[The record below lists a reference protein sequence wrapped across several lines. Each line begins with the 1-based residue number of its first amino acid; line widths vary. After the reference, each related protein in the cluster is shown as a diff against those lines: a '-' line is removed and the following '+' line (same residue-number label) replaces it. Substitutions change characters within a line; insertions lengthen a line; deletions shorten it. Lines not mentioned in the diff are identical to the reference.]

1 MEMKMIYRLFAL
13 LLLMLC
19 CGTARAGDPVVIGQ
33 TARIRSAV
41 LNEDRNYQVY
51 LPDSYGWAKDRRY
64 PVLYVLD
71 GMTHFRHTTGS
82 IGYLAAHGEI
92 PEMIVVAIAST
103 VRIRDFTQTDWPEV
117 WVGGGGANNFK
128 RFLSTELIPN
138 IERTYRTDGFRV
150 LSGHSAGGQFALY
163 CLTSEPSL
171 FKAYIALSPSL
182 DWDNNL
188 PQRSLEK
195 SFASTRS
202 LPTFLYV
209 ARSDDSGRA
218 LADYERLVETLK
230 TKSPQGFRWH
240 SQAFPEETHSS
251 IPLLAQV
258 DALRRLYAGYRF
270 HNDKLEKGFTF
281 AQQHFQDVSKTVG
294 WPLAIPEDIIN
305 SLGYAAL
312 SEGKTQDAIALFK
325 RNVES
330 NPNSANAYDSLAD
343 GYAKAGMW
351 KDAARASDRAVALAT
366 EFNHPNL
373 PYFIEQ
379 AKKMNERLKE
389 KSENPK

>member
-1 MEMKMIYRLFAL
+1 MVCRLFAL

-19 CGTARAGDPVVIGQ
+19 CGTASANEPVVIGQ
-33 TARIRSAV
+33 TARIRSVV

-71 GMTHFRHTTGS
+71 GMQHFRHTAGS
-82 IGYLAAHGEI
+82 VGYLAAHGEI
-92 PEMIVVAIAST
+92 PEMIVVAVAST
-103 VRIRDFTQTDWPEV
+103 VRVRDFTQTDWPSM
-117 WVGGGGANNFK
+117 WIGGGGANNFK
-128 RFLSTELIPN
+128 RFLSAELMPTID
-138 IERTYRTDGFRV
+138 RTYRTDGFRV

-182 DWDNNL
+182 DWDDNL

-195 SFASTRS
+195 SFEATRS

-218 LADYERLVETLK
+218 LADYERLVEMLK

-240 SQAFPEETHSS
+240 SQAFPEETHMS

-258 DALRRLYAGYRF
+258 DALRHLYAGYRF

-294 WPLAIPEDIIN
+294 WPLAIPEDVIN

-312 SEGKTQDAIALFK
+312 SGGKTQDAIALFK
-325 RNVES
+325 RNVEA

-366 EFNHPNL
+366 EFDHPNRS
-373 PYFIEQ
+373 YFIEQ
-379 AKKMNERLKE
+379 ARKMNERLKQ

>member
-1 MEMKMIYRLFAL
+1 MVYRIFAL

-19 CGTARAGDPVVIGQ
+19 CGTASAGDPVVIGQ
-33 TARIRSAV
+33 TERIHSVV

-71 GMTHFRHTTGS
+71 GKTHFGHTAGS
-82 IGYLAAHGEI
+82 VGYLAAHGEI
-92 PEMIVVAIAST
+92 PEMIVVAVAST
-103 VRIRDFTQTDWPEV
+103 VRIRDFTQTDWPRA

-138 IERTYRTDGFRV
+138 IDRTYRTDGFRV

-163 CLTSEPSL
+163 CLTSEASL

-182 DWDNNL
+182 DWDDNL

-195 SFASTRS
+195 SFESTRS
-202 LPTFLYV
+202 LPTFLYI

-230 TKSPQGFRWH
+230 AKSPQGFRWH

-258 DALRRLYAGYRF
+258 DALRHLYAGYRF

-294 WPLAIPEDIIN
+294 WSLAIPEDVIN

-312 SEGKTQDAIALFK
+312 SEGKTRDAIALFK
-325 RNVES
+325 RNVEA
-330 NPNSANAYDSLAD
+330 NPHSANAYDSLAD
-343 GYAKAGMW
+343 GYAKAKEW
-351 KDAARASDRAVALAT
+351 KDAVRASSRAVALAT
-366 EFNHPNL
+366 ESNHPSL
-373 PYFIEQ
+373 SYFMEQ
-379 AKKMNERLKE
+379 EKKLKDRLKQE
-389 KSENPK
+389 SETPIKP

>member
-1 MEMKMIYRLFAL
+1 MVCRLFAL

-19 CGTARAGDPVVIGQ
+19 CGTASANEPVVIGQ
-33 TARIRSAV
+33 TARIRSVV

-71 GMTHFRHTTGS
+71 GMQHFRHTAGS
-82 IGYLAAHGEI
+82 VGYLAAHGEI
-92 PEMIVVAIAST
+92 PEMIVVAVAST
-103 VRIRDFTQTDWPEV
+103 VRVRDFTQTDWPSM

-128 RFLSTELIPN
+128 RFLSAELMPTID
-138 IERTYRTDGFRV
+138 RTYRTDGFRV

-182 DWDNNL
+182 DWDDNL

-195 SFASTRS
+195 SFEATRS

-218 LADYERLVETLK
+218 LADYERLVEMLK

-240 SQAFPEETHSS
+240 SQAFPEETHMS

-258 DALRRLYAGYRF
+258 DALRHLYAGYRF

-294 WPLAIPEDIIN
+294 WPLAIPEDVIN

-312 SEGKTQDAIALFK
+312 SGGKTQDAIALFK
-325 RNVES
+325 RNVEA

-366 EFNHPNL
+366 EFDHPNRS
-373 PYFIEQ
+373 YFIEQ
-379 AKKMNERLKE
+379 ARKMNERLKQ

>member
-1 MEMKMIYRLFAL
+1 
-13 LLLMLC
+13 
-19 CGTARAGDPVVIGQ
+19 
-33 TARIRSAV
+33 
-41 LNEDRNYQVY
+41 
-51 LPDSYGWAKDRRY
+51 
-64 PVLYVLD
+64 
-71 GMTHFRHTTGS
+71 
-82 IGYLAAHGEI
+82 
-92 PEMIVVAIAST
+92 
-103 VRIRDFTQTDWPEV
+103 
-117 WVGGGGANNFK
+117 
-128 RFLSTELIPN
+128 
-138 IERTYRTDGFRV
+138 V

-182 DWDNNL
+182 DWDDNL

-195 SFASTRS
+195 SFESTRS

-218 LADYERLVETLK
+218 LADYERLIETLK

-240 SQAFPEETHSS
+240 SQAFPEETHMS

-294 WPLAIPEDIIN
+294 WPLAIPEGVIN

-325 RNVES
+325 RNVEA
-330 NPNSANAYDSLAD
+330 NPNSAGAYDSLAD

-366 EFNHPNL
+366 EFDHPDRS
-373 PYFIEQ
+373 YFIEQ
-379 AKKMNERLKE
+379 ARKMNDRLKQ
-389 KSENPK
+389 KSESPK

>member
-1 MEMKMIYRLFAL
+1 MKMIYRLFAL

>member
-1 MEMKMIYRLFAL
+1 MIYRLFAL